1 MEPRLCKGLKV
12 CAARTEDKRSNT
24 ENAAELCRKIRR
36 PALRERFMGRHLV
49 ENFQLPQAANLR
61 SAIAV
66 RTGRTAGPAF
76 HPYCALRRSSTKTIV
91 LLTFF
96 SFAS

>member
-1 MEPRLCKGLKV
+1 MTTK
-12 CAARTEDKRSNT
+12 AT
-24 ENAAELCRKIRR
+24 RKTLLNFVGKFV
-36 PALRERFMGRHLV
+36 ALLSWSVSWDVTSLRISSC
-49 ENFQLPQAANLR
+49 PQAANLR

-66 RTGRTAGPAF
+66 RTGRTAEPAF
-76 HPYCALRRSSTKTIV
+76 HPYCALRRNSTKTIV